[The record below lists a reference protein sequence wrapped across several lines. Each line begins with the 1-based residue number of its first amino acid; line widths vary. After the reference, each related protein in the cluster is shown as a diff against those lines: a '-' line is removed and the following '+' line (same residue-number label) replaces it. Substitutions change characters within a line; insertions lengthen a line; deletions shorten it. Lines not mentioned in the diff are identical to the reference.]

1 MPAGAPGPWQP
12 TPRMPSLPSE
22 YSILRI
28 TFPLAPPVPIKSVFT
43 PGVCKF
49 ANCQLA
55 RLVTTYVPLPV
66 ETPLVKVSQVPPPVT
81 ALDVP
86 PLAGATKVP
95 VPVSLIVRLA
105 LADANA
111 IPPALTVLGAGGMPK
126 ATLTMSQRTWSAE
139 PCTTGRPTVMHNNT
153 AKDRTVIAEIHLA
166 GIFMFVLLSLVDPL
180 GKNLVWQPFPERGRT
195 HPTPDFSDESST
207 RTCQDTG
214 RCLYRGKGVEDL
226 L

>member
-12 TPRMPSLPSE
+12 TPRVPSLPSE

-28 TFPLAPPVPIKSVFT
+28 ALPLAPPVPIKSVFT

-55 RLVTTYVPLPV
+55 RLVTEYVPLPV
-66 ETPLVKVSQVPPPVT
+66 ETPAVKVSQVPPPVA

-95 VPVSLIVRLA
+95 LPVNLIVRLA

-111 IPPALTVLGAGGMPK
+111 IPPSLTVGGVVK
-126 ATLTMSQRTWSAE
+126 ARLMMSQRTWSAE
-139 PCTTGRPTVMHNNT
+139 PACIAGRLTVMDNNS
-153 AKDRTVIAEIHLA
+153 AKDRTVI
-166 GIFMFVLLSLVDPL
+166 
-180 GKNLVWQPFPERGRT
+180 
-195 HPTPDFSDESST
+195 
-207 RTCQDTG
+207 
-214 RCLYRGKGVEDL
+214 
-226 L
+226 

>member
-12 TPRMPSLPSE
+12 TPRMPVLPSE
-22 YSILRI
+22 YWILRI
-28 TFPLAPPVPIKSVFT
+28 AFPLAPPVAIKSTGT
-43 PGVCKF
+43 PPGWKF

-55 RLVTTYVPLPV
+55 RLVTAYVPLPV

-86 PLAGATKVP
+86 PLAGETKVP
-95 VPVSLIVRLA
+95 VPVSLMVRLA

-126 ATLTMSQRTWSAE
+126 RTLTMSQRTWSAE

-166 GIFMFVLLSLVDPL
+166 GIFIFVLLSLV
-180 GKNLVWQPFPERGRT
+180 
-195 HPTPDFSDESST
+195 EST
-207 RTCQDTG
+207 
-214 RCLYRGKGVEDL
+214 E
-226 L
+226 

>member
-22 YSILRI
+22 YWILRI
-28 TFPLAPPVPIKSVFT
+28 AFPLAASLGLSIKSL
-43 PGVCKF
+43 GLGGLKKF

-81 ALDVP
+81 ALEVP

-153 AKDRTVIAEIHLA
+153 AKETMVIPKIHLA
-166 GIFMFVLLSLVDPL
+166 GIFMFVLLSLVGPPS
-180 GKNLVWQPFPERGRT
+180 KNLVWQPSSERGRA
-195 HPTPDFSDESST
+195 HPTRAVLEKSST
-207 RTCQDTG
+207 RT
-214 RCLYRGKGVEDL
+214 R
-226 L
+226 